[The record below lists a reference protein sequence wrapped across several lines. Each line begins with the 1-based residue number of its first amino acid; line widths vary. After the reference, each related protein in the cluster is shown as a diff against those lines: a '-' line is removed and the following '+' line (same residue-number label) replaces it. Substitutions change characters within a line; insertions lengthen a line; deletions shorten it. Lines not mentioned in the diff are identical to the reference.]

1 MTETQLIL
9 SDQIEGYPH
18 PKLTRTLFGHETQEK
33 EFIDCYKSGKLHH
46 GWLITG
52 ARGIGKAT
60 LAWRLAKFML
70 TQPVKSFN
78 ANSLFDETN
87 QQHHTELD
95 DKSKKSIEI
104 RILAESEP
112 RLSVTRRNFDE
123 KRKKFR
129 SSIRVDE
136 IRRLNSFFSLSVSDG
151 GSRVA
156 IIDCVDDL
164 NINAANA
171 LLKTLEE
178 PPKDTFFL
186 LISHNPG
193 SLLETIRSRCRELRL
208 AGLSEDNLL
217 SALKQINLTLPEKD
231 KEIYSLLASGSVGNS
246 IRLLKHD
253 GANLY
258 RSILSFLNE
267 LPNLKG
273 FELEKFV
280 GTFEGTKNRERLE
293 LLIELLNIAIARLSK
308 SGILGANFTN
318 QTLTDENDIFRKLC
332 PNPNIAKKWAELAQT
347 QSKNLGHGLSVNLD
361 PGSLILDTLFRIED
375 CAKTIR

>member
-1 MTETQLIL
+1 MTETQSIL

-18 PKLTRTLFGHETQEK
+18 PKLTKTLFGHEIQEK

-46 GWLITG
+46 SWLITG

-60 LAWRLAKFML
+60 LAWRLARFIL
-70 TQPVKSFN
+70 TQPIERASE
-78 ANSLFDETN
+78 NSLFGETSK
-87 QQHHTELD
+87 QHHTELD
-95 DKSKKSIEI
+95 DKTKDSIET

-112 RLSVTRRNFDE
+112 RLSVTRRSFDE

-129 SSIRVDE
+129 LNIRVDE

-186 LISHNPG
+186 LVSHNPE

-208 AGLSEDNLL
+208 ANLSAGNLF
-217 SALKQINLTLPEKD
+217 SALKQLNLNMPEKD
-231 KEIYSLLASGSVGNS
+231 KEIYSLLASGSV
-246 IRLLKHD
+246 
-253 GANLY
+253 
-258 RSILSFLNE
+258 
-267 LPNLKG
+267 
-273 FELEKFV
+273 
-280 GTFEGTKNRERLE
+280 
-293 LLIELLNIAIARLSK
+293 
-308 SGILGANFTN
+308 
-318 QTLTDENDIFRKLC
+318 
-332 PNPNIAKKWAELAQT
+332 
-347 QSKNLGHGLSVNLD
+347 
-361 PGSLILDTLFRIED
+361 
-375 CAKTIR
+375 